1 MNRILNFALSAVLL
15 LTLVGCSDDDEQTPL
30 FDGIDNYISSFTLT
44 LQDGSTVEASIT
56 GNHIEVTVSDDVVLS
71 GASASYKLCEQA
83 ILYPDP
89 ATVSDWDNEHLFR
102 VMAYNETLR
111 DYTYTVVRTD
121 IHASTVTLRTQADV
135 EALAASQCAVIDGS
149 LLIGVTAADDDP
161 VRDLSS
167 LTKLREVRYNIIVG
181 SNYAGEQLTL
191 PALQSAGGLILGTT
205 STVLSTSQTLAVNCP
220 ELQNLGQLTLCSTTV
235 DTLSLPQLKTIDN
248 ATLDGANLST
258 LDLSALEQCN
268 NDLTIQTGTNSSTG
282 NKVLSAVELPQLQQ
296 VGGSLTLR
304 YLTAVE
310 NIDLQALQHV
320 GGDCTIGY
328 LLSAKTL
335 LLLNLTEIGGSFS
348 VNYLTQMTTFRAPL
362 LQRVGGGFTLSD
374 NSSTAMLALVE
385 LTSLEQ
391 VGGNFTLNGK
401 CSSDSLSLPA
411 LTTINGKFELRYY
424 LIEQLDVPKLSSCS
438 QIYLYYLT
446 QLSSIDL
453 SKLSTIPTLD
463 IIACYILSS
472 VTVQQ
477 GALVDVNLNAGSKVC
492 ADVVFPGTDRID
504 GTLTVSNY
512 TQNETLTL
520 AGLKYIGTYSQTN
533 GRTAGQSLSFP
544 DLERMDV
551 LKVSGSWFAGL
562 DAPKLQSVSTWSV
575 SFLSK
580 VTSSSQLSMPAL
592 REIGTLTLSGGSS
605 YNAKSMVLTELN
617 AFADVTS
624 IQSVNIT
631 YMGSLADYSGLK
643 TAFPTIEKA
652 NWNVANNKYNPTWED
667 MQAGNYVAAE

>member
-135 EALAASQCAVIDGS
+135 EVLAASQCAVIDGS

-191 PALQSAGGLILGTT
+191 PTLQSAGGLILGTT

-268 NDLTIQTGTNSSTG
+268 NDLTIQTGTNSATG

-374 NSSTAMLALVE
+374 SSSTAMLALVE

-533 GRTAGQSLSFP
+533 GRTTGQSLSFP

-562 DAPKLQSVSTWSV
+562 DAPKLQSVSTWNV

>member
-1 MNRILNFALSAVLL
+1 
-15 LTLVGCSDDDEQTPL
+15 
-30 FDGIDNYISSFTLT
+30 
-44 LQDGSTVEASIT
+44 
-56 GNHIEVTVSDDVVLS
+56 
-71 GASASYKLCEQA
+71 
-83 ILYPDP
+83 
-89 ATVSDWDNEHLFR
+89 
-102 VMAYNETLR
+102 
-111 DYTYTVVRTD
+111 
-121 IHASTVTLRTQADV
+121 
-135 EALAASQCAVIDGS
+135 
-149 LLIGVTAADDDP
+149 
-161 VRDLSS
+161 
-167 LTKLREVRYNIIVG
+167 
-181 SNYAGEQLTL
+181 
-191 PALQSAGGLILGTT
+191 
-205 STVLSTSQTLAVNCP
+205 
-220 ELQNLGQLTLCSTTV
+220 
-235 DTLSLPQLKTIDN
+235 
-248 ATLDGANLST
+248 
-258 LDLSALEQCN
+258 
-268 NDLTIQTGTNSSTG
+268 
-282 NKVLSAVELPQLQQ
+282 
-296 VGGSLTLR
+296 
-304 YLTAVE
+304 
-310 NIDLQALQHV
+310 
-320 GGDCTIGY
+320 
-328 LLSAKTL
+328 
-335 LLLNLTEIGGSFS
+335 
-348 VNYLTQMTTFRAPL
+348 
-362 LQRVGGGFTLSD
+362 
-374 NSSTAMLALVE
+374 
-385 LTSLEQ
+385 
-391 VGGNFTLNGK
+391 
-401 CSSDSLSLPA
+401 
-411 LTTINGKFELRYY
+411 
-424 LIEQLDVPKLSSCS
+424 
-438 QIYLYYLT
+438 
-446 QLSSIDL
+446 L

-512 TQNETLTL
+512 TQNATLTL

-533 GRTAGQSLSFP
+533 GRTTGQSLSFP